1 MKILDW
7 YIIKKF
13 FITFFF
19 CLVALTFI
27 VVIVDLSEKTDDFA
41 KTGLSYKQIITQYYF
56 GFLPHIEAML
66 FPLFIFISV
75 IFFTSG
81 MANRSEII
89 AILSTG
95 ISFGRF
101 LRPYIVGGFLFTA
114 FLWWCNQY
122 VLPPANE
129 KWANFNAKYIDY
141 NYGGYVNTATLSN
154 KYFKLDS
161 FSYAGIRYYD
171 TTSKTGSNFFIQR
184 FNKTNLVYNLRALT
198 IKWDTATKK
207 WMLNNVVIRTING
220 LHQKVKDTTVMHM
233 NFNFKPR
240 DLQRD
245 EYMKDKMTTPELNQF
260 IKLEKIRGSGDVNS
274 LLLEKNNRNAIP
286 VSVFILTIIGAC
298 ISSRKIRGGS
308 GFHLAI
314 GFLICVL
321 YILVGRFSSVFALKG
336 NFNPVIAA
344 WLPNVVFG
352 LLPGIFTGV
361 LQGKMMRIISSQ
373 LIFLL
378 LKTSSRV
385 NFNAVEFFIKS

>member
-1 MKILDW
+1 MKTLDW

-13 FITFFF
+13 FVTFFF
-19 CLVALTFI
+19 CIVALTFI

-41 KTGLSYKQIITQYYF
+41 KTGLTYKEIIVQYYF

-75 IFFTSG
+75 IFFTSS
-81 MANRSEII
+81 MANKSEII

-95 ISFGRF
+95 ISFGRL
-101 LRPYIVGGFLFTA
+101 LRPYLIGGFLFTA
-114 FLWWCNQY
+114 FLWWANQY
-122 VLPPANE
+122 ILPPANE

-141 NYGGYVNTATLSN
+141 NYGGYINTSTLSN

-171 TTSKTGSNFFIQR
+171 TTSKTGNNFFIQR
-184 FNKTNLVYNLRALT
+184 FNKTDLVYNLRALSN
-198 IKWDTATKK
+198 KWDTGTKK
-207 WMLNNVVIRTING
+207 WMLNNVVIRKING
-220 LHQKVKDTTVMHM
+220 LHQSVEDTNTMQM

-245 EYMKDKMTTPELNQF
+245 DYMKDKMTTPELNEF
-260 IKLEKIRGSGDVNS
+260 IKLEKLRGSGDVNE
-274 LLLEKNNRNAIP
+274 LRLEKNNRTAVP

-298 ISSRKIRGGS
+298 IASKKIRGGS

-314 GFLICVL
+314 GFLICVV
-321 YILVGRFSSVFALKG
+321 YILVGRFASVFALKG

-344 WLPNVVFG
+344 WLPNIVFG
-352 LLPGIFTGV
+352 MLAWYLY
-361 LQGKMMRIISSQ
+361 KRAS
-373 LIFLL
+373 
-378 LKTSSRV
+378 
-385 NFNAVEFFIKS
+385 A

>member
-13 FITFFF
+13 FLTFFF
-19 CLVALTFI
+19 CLIALTVI

-41 KTGLSYKQIITQYYF
+41 KTGLTAKQIITQYYF
-56 GFLPHIEAML
+56 GFVPHIEAIL

-89 AILSTG
+89 ASLSTG
-95 ISFGRF
+95 ISFARF

-122 VLPPANE
+122 VLPPANQ

-141 NYGGYVNTATLSN
+141 NYGGYVNTSTLSN

-171 TTSKTGSNFFIQR
+171 TSSKTGSNFFIQR
-184 FNKTNLVYNLRALT
+184 FKNTHLIYNLRALT
-198 IKWDTATKK
+198 IKWDTSTKK

-220 LHQKVKDTTVMHM
+220 LHQRMKDTSVMHM

-245 EYMKDKMTTPELNQF
+245 EYMKDKMTTPELDQF
-260 IKLEKIRGSGDVNS
+260 ISLEKIRGSGDVNA
-274 LLLEKNNRNAIP
+274 LLLEKNTRNAVP

-298 ISSRKIRGGS
+298 IASRKIRGGS

-352 LLPGIFTGV
+352 ALAWYLY
-361 LQGKMMRIISSQ
+361 RRA
-373 LIFLL
+373 
-378 LKTSSRV
+378 SR
-385 NFNAVEFFIKS
+385 